1 MICVAY
7 ADAARHE
14 SPGMKMITTIHT
26 PTIMSTMN
34 MTMSTAIIIL
44 MRLITHIPM
53 SRAHRAP

>member
-1 MICVAY
+1 
-7 ADAARHE
+7 
-14 SPGMKMITTIHT
+14 MKMNTTMPT

-44 MRLITHIPM
+44 MRLITNIPM